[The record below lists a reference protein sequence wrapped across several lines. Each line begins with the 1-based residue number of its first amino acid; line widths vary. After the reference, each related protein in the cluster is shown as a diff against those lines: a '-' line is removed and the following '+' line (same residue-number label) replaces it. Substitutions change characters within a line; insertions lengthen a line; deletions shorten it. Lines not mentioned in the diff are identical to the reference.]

1 MKFTETMDLSKLFSP
16 MKSDEIEYVI
26 IGGKRDGERG
36 VISKKVHTIDMNGI
50 YHKKQITCGGYT
62 ATFFVSS
69 DMGDATPGEVVSL
82 LCHGY
87 RKP

>member
-1 MKFTETMDLSKLFSP
+1 MDLSKFITP
-16 MKSDEIEYVI
+16 VKSDEVEYVI

-36 VISKKVHTIDMNGI
+36 VIDKKVHTINRDGN
-50 YHKKQITCGGYT
+50 YHKKQITCSGYT

-69 DMGDATPGEVVSL
+69 EMGDATPGEVLSL

-87 RKP
+87 RKPK

>member
-1 MKFTETMDLSKLFSP
+1 MDLSRFIAPVKT
-16 MKSDEIEYVI
+16 DEVEYVI
-26 IGGKRDGERG
+26 IGGRRDGERG
-36 VISKKVHTIDMNGI
+36 IMDKKVHTINGDGI

-69 DMGDATPGEVVSL
+69 DMGDATPGEVMSV

-87 RKP
+87 RKPK

>member
-1 MKFTETMDLSKLFSP
+1 MDLSKIITP
-16 MKSDEIEYVI
+16 VKSNGIEYLI

-36 VISKKVHTIDMNGI
+36 RIDKSIHTINGYGL

-69 DMGDATPGEVVSL
+69 DLGDATPGEVMSA

-87 RKP
+87 RKQK